1 MDSALG
7 KYFERIRLAR
17 KLKPSQL
24 ARLAGYRN
32 LGKQSLNIETFES
45 AGWVHPDMLLRLAT
59 ALDIKPVVVL
69 RLMQEDWLAFIGEW
83 YVWATTPVKPTL
95 AFPFFMAVE
104 TITLPPIIRSLGRAE
119 AFAST
124 KAGERGHWARLVLSR
139 RFSID
144 FDSTGT
150 VTKYREVI
158 PATWIWQHEP
168 TTVRAVTKER
178 VATSFVWPGV
188 GHD

>member
-1 MDSALG
+1 MDSVLAAH
-7 KYFERIRLAR
+7 FERIRLAR

-32 LGKQSLNIETFES
+32 IGKQCINIETFEA
-45 AGWVHPDMLLRLAT
+45 AGWVHPDMLRRLAT
-59 ALDIKPVVVL
+59 ALDVKPVVVL
-69 RLMQEDWLAFIGEW
+69 RLMQEDWLSFVGEW
-83 YVWATTPVKPTL
+83 YVWATTPVAPML

-104 TITLPPIIRSLGRAE
+104 TVMLPPTICTLNRAE
-119 AFAST
+119 GFAST

-139 RFSID
+139 RFSVD

-168 TTVRAVTKER
+168 TTVRVVTKER
-178 VATSFVWPGV
+178 IASLFSWPGV
-188 GHD
+188 GP